1 MINLIISIKELGIKG
16 GVFMKLS
23 TKGRY
28 GVRAMFDLTLHQ
40 GDGPTPLRSIAERQ
54 NISEHY
60 LEQLVSTLRNKGF
73 VESVR
78 GAHGGYML
86 AKEADQITIGHI
98 IRALEGPIALSD
110 CVSDEA
116 SDCDNSSNCVVKL
129 VWGQVKERIDDVL
142 DSITLEDIK
151 QEAINA
157 KQNGDQ
163 HGYMYHI

>member
-1 MINLIISIKELGIKG
+1 
-16 GVFMKLS
+16 MKLS

-28 GVRAMFDLTLHQ
+28 GVRAMFDLALHE
-40 GDGPTPLRSIAERQ
+40 GDGPIPLRSIAERQ

-60 LEQLVSTLRNKGF
+60 LEQLISTLRNEGF

-86 AKEADQITIGHI
+86 AKNPEEITIGHI
-98 IRALEGPIALSD
+98 IRALEGPISLAD
-110 CVSDEA
+110 CVAGEESN
-116 SDCDNSSNCVVKL
+116 CDRSSNCVVEL
-129 VWGQVKERIDDVL
+129 VWNQVKEGIDEVL
-142 DSITLEDIK
+142 DSITLEDIR

-157 KQNGDQ
+157 KQEGEQ

>member
-1 MINLIISIKELGIKG
+1 
-16 GVFMKLS
+16 MKLS

-40 GDGPTPLRSIAERQ
+40 GDGPIPLRSIAERQ
-54 NISEHY
+54 DISEHY
-60 LEQLVSTLRNKGF
+60 LEQLIATLRNEGF
-73 VESVR
+73 VDSVR

-86 AKEADQITIGHI
+86 AKKADEITIGHI

-110 CVSDEA
+110 CVSDDA
-116 SDCDNSSNCVVKL
+116 DNCDKSSDCVVKL
-129 VWGQVKERIDDVL
+129 VWNKVKDKIDHVL

-157 KQNGDQ
+157 KQNGKQ